1 MVYRKPNTEQ
11 KASRANKN
19 RPMEI
24 SSKKPVRRLREVIQ
38 VPKKVLGYGFRLR
51 IPFSNLHELSSSDS
65 TITDDSNKV
74 SLDVLFGDAQV
85 PQESMDDVSDALVN
99 TGLNTMKEQKPERII
114 IPFAVDSAQQEALF
128 ALKNLQICVQ
138 IIEDDVKADELCTRR
153 RYARWLI
160 RSNSQ
165 LQRNRKH
172 RINTSAAL
180 SGSRI
185 NAFDDVGIDDPDFES
200 IQSEGLAKAELEFK
214 QQVANTTFNM
224 NDVQGLVTWVLA
236 EGFMPPWVFIKKK
249 HLIPKVVMLYVP
261 GLDAALYLSQ
271 SKVLKS
277 FKELFGVPTAVLA
290 LSLTVVLCSGVD
302 GGVTPGE
309 TRVIGF
315 QNGSRLVSTFRSI
328 NASAAQDKGI
338 LGSA

>member
-1 MVYRKPNTEQ
+1 MWEGEGDIERELADVTFEELQRARSDGSEMVYRKPNTEQ

-85 PQESMDDVSDALVN
+85 PQESMDDMD

-128 ALKNLQICVQ
+128 ALKNLQ

-200 IQSEGLAKAELEFK
+200 IQ
-214 QQVANTTFNM
+214 
-224 NDVQGLVTWVLA
+224 
-236 EGFMPPWVFIKKK
+236 
-249 HLIPKVVMLYVP
+249 
-261 GLDAALYLSQ
+261 
-271 SKVLKS
+271 
-277 FKELFGVPTAVLA
+277 
-290 LSLTVVLCSGVD
+290 
-302 GGVTPGE
+302 
-309 TRVIGF
+309 
-315 QNGSRLVSTFRSI
+315 
-328 NASAAQDKGI
+328 
-338 LGSA
+338 